1 LETISGIPIIN
12 NYKYL
17 GIDIINKLKLKFK
30 LEELAVIAEKY
41 TKLLKIL
48 NYQKVSIKYIVELFK
63 NSANL
68 SLDMVHSNSVKIIV
82 KTLID
87 SNSPEYSINA

>member
-1 LETISGIPIIN
+1 LKTISGIPIIN